1 MNINE
6 SIRKYWIKTPQ
17 LFSEQYESS
26 PLSLMSPVN
35 LFLHARRK
43 RVLSTLKDLK
53 GKKVLDVGCGSGV
66 FVVEFV
72 KKGATVV
79 GIDYSKK
86 MIELAE
92 IETVKY
98 KLPKNKFKL
107 QIASATNLPFK
118 NNYFDIIL
126 ATGLTDYLSDPENQK
141 FIKEASRTIKKGGY
155 LLVSFPVAN
164 SPFSFFRSGIGLFL
178 RQKLMKLPPIK
189 NEFDM
194 QRISQ
199 LFSPNKLK
207 IIEKH
212 KVFLTMWMI
221 LAQRK

>member
-6 SIRKYWIKTPQ
+6 SIKKYWIKTPQ
-17 LFSEQYESS
+17 LFSEQYETS
-26 PLSLMSPVN
+26 PLSLVSPVN

-43 RVLSTLKDLK
+43 RVLSTLKNLK

-72 KKGATVV
+72 KRGASVI

-92 IETVKY
+92 NETEKY

-107 QIASATNLPFK
+107 HVGSAANLPFK
-118 NNYFDIIL
+118 NSYFDIIL
-126 ATGLTDYLSDPENQK
+126 ATGLTDYLSDMENEK
-141 FIKEASRTIKKGGY
+141 FIKEAARTIKKSGQ
-155 LLVSFPVAN
+155 LLVSFPSAS
-164 SPFSFFRSGIGLFL
+164 SPFSFFRSGLGLFL

-199 LFSPNKLK
+199 LLLPNKFK
-207 IIEKH
+207 IIKSH

-221 LAQRK
+221 HAVRK